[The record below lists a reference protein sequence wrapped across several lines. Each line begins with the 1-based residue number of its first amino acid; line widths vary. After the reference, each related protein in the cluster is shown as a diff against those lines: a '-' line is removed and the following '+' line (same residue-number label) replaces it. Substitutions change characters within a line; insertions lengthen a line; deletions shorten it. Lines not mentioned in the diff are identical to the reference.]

1 MKRQAIIVTV
11 AVVTALLLGGFGY
24 MLYQSSRSEPQPT
37 NDVAAPAKEQQQA
50 EQKKQ
55 GQSTFPEPTPP
66 EQVTYP
72 IKVYFSKHPESDDDP
87 ARTFALARTSPDLG
101 VAKFAVTELLKGP
114 TPEEATQGYFSY
126 AKLRGDQSNCQGA
139 DFMLNISNKTATL
152 QFCKTFDH
160 IGSVSDGQAESVIK
174 DTLNQFDTVDKVVI
188 LNKNGDCEFNLS
200 GLNLCKQ

>member
-1 MKRQAIIVTV
+1 MNKRALLMTTIIVIV
-11 AVVTALLLGGFGY
+11 LALAGGVYLLY
-24 MLYQSSRSEPQPT
+24 RNTQSDSPANSSNGNTSTSTQQKSEQTQSGDTSPT
-37 NDVAAPAKEQQQA
+37 EKV
-50 EQKKQ
+50 
-55 GQSTFPEPTPP
+55 S
-66 EQVTYP
+66 YP
-72 IKVYFSKHPESDDDP
+72 VKVYFSKHPESDDDP
-87 ARTFALARTSPDLG
+87 ARTFALARVSPDLG

-126 AKLRGDQSNCQGA
+126 AKLRNEESNCQGA
-139 DFMLNISNKTATL
+139 DFTLSISNKTATL

-174 DTLNQFDTVDKVVI
+174 DTLNQFDTVDKVVV